1 MFVFSSSELTLEAE
15 VGGGVHDNRGESH
28 NVPKRL
34 NAVTEGEQR
43 SGVVLTVKRRETSLT
58 EIFNFQSFTFPL
70 GLYPKSFA
78 YSDQL
83 VASFKYCTEVK
94 PCCGI
99 F

>member
-58 EIFNFQSFTFPL
+58 EIFNLQSFTPTRALSKIFRIFRPI
-70 GLYPKSFA
+70 GSF
-78 YSDQL
+78 
-83 VASFKYCTEVK
+83 V
-94 PCCGI
+94 
-99 F
+99 